1 MSDLSVPTS
10 TTDAPNAE
18 AIQLPGDG
26 NSSASVT
33 YDTAENGPHRV
44 EIVALDQLT
53 PYIKAT
59 PGPIPRGR
67 SNRSLRA
74 SASLASTV
82 PS

>member
-44 EIVALDQLT
+44 EIAGSA
-53 PYIKAT
+53 Y
-59 PGPIPRGR
+59 
-67 SNRSLRA
+67 SL
-74 SASLASTV
+74 
-82 PS
+82 

>member
-1 MSDLSVPTS
+1 MSDLSVPSANGVQTPS
-10 TTDAPNAE
+10 GCNPRTPTPTTPEDTGLTGSKLSRRINL
-18 AIQLPGDG
+18 LPI
-26 NSSASVT
+26 A
-33 YDTAENGPHRV
+33 
-44 EIVALDQLT
+44 
-53 PYIKAT
+53 AT

>member
-33 YDTAENGPHRV
+33 YDTAENSSG
-44 EIVALDQLT
+44 
-53 PYIKAT
+53 
-59 PGPIPRGR
+59 G
-67 SNRSLRA
+67 NRRAGSAYSL
-74 SASLASTV
+74 
-82 PS
+82 